1 MFAGGWALSSI
12 CVVGTGYVGLTVG
25 AGLADL
31 GHEVICLDIDAAK
44 IGALQQGHIPIFEP
58 GLETLVARNVTASR
72 LRFSTEYAEAI
83 PHRDFVFI
91 AVDTPTGAAGEANLD
106 AVDSSTS
113 LAAPHLSADTIIVTK
128 STVPIGTGDLV
139 ARIANEH
146 QPDGMHF
153 PVVSNPEFQREGS
166 AVQDFLKPDRVVI
179 GSPDSAAAKRVAEIY
194 RSFDCEIIITDLRT
208 AEMIKY
214 ASNAYLATRIS
225 FINEISAICEAL
237 GADVQV
243 VARGMGLDERVGP
256 KYLDAGIGWGGSCFP
271 KDVRALEHMGSVHGA
286 HPQLLRAVM
295 EINRDARRSAVRKLR
310 GAMGDLRNRTIA
322 VLGLSFKPNT
332 DDVRDA
338 PAIEIIHLLL
348 GEGATV
354 RAYDPV
360 ATEKARAE
368 LGNRVIY
375 ATSAL
380 QAAEGADAIV
390 ITTEWN
396 EFRELDWSAVLE
408 AMEGDV
414 LVDGRNMHD
423 PTRMAS
429 LGFDYFGMGRASVG
443 GQKFSSPPVLT
454 QD

>member
-1 MFAGGWALSSI
+1 M
-12 CVVGTGYVGLTVG
+12 GLTVG
-25 AGLADL
+25 ACLADL
-31 GHEVICLDIDAAK
+31 GHRVSCLDIDETK
-44 IGALQQGHIPIFEP
+44 IRALRQGVIPIFEP
-58 GLETLVARNVTASR
+58 GLETLVARNVAAGR
-72 LRFSTEYAEAI
+72 LSFSTDYAQAI
-83 PHRDFVFI
+83 PNRDFVFI
-91 AVDTPTGAAGEANLD
+91 AVDTPTGAAGEADLA
-106 AVDSSTS
+106 AVD
-113 LAAPHLSADTIIVTK
+113 AAASQATPYLSAETIIVTK

-139 ARIANEH
+139 ARITNERRS
-146 QPDGMHF
+146 DGLHF

-166 AVQDFLKPDRVVI
+166 AMQDFMKPDRVVI
-179 GSPDSAAAKRVAEIY
+179 GSPDRAAAEHVAEIY
-194 RSFDCEIIITDLRT
+194 RSFDCPIIITDLRT

-256 KYLDAGIGWGGSCFP
+256 NYLDAGIGWGGSCFP

-295 EINRDARRSAVRKLR
+295 EINRDARRAAVRKLR
-310 GAMGDLRNRTIA
+310 RALGGLRSRTIA

-338 PAIEIIHLLL
+338 PAIEIIHLLV
-348 GEGATV
+348 GEGAAV

-360 ATEKARAE
+360 ASEKARAE
-368 LGNRVIY
+368 LGDRVVY
-375 ATSAL
+375 AASAL
-380 QAAEGADAIV
+380 EAAEGAHAVV

-396 EFRELDWSAVLE
+396 EFRELDWRAVLN
-408 AMEGDV
+408 AMHGDV

-423 PTRMAS
+423 PARMQS
-429 LGFDYFGMGRASVG
+429 LGFEYVGMGRAGVG
-443 GQKFSSPPVLT
+443 EGAGDSPPVT
-454 QD
+454 AQR